1 MSETVRISAARL
13 GSIFL
18 RAEELLS
25 VKQAMARCAAD
36 LRELQALTAK
46 AGSFKQKLESMAT
59 VAALESLHAGERV
72 DSLLTEIRT
81 ALMLPFSTLLELFPR
96 MVRDLAAEE
105 GKEVTWEVRG
115 EDAHI
120 DRRVME
126 EIKDP
131 LIHIVRNSISHGIE
145 TPGEREKRGKP
156 RTGTVSLQ
164 VERVDNDKVELT
176 LSDDGAGVDLVQ
188 VKTAAVAKGFLTDL
202 DAAALNDR
210 DALRLI
216 YLSGLSTSP
225 MITDISGRGLGL
237 VIAREKI
244 EAVGGQLSVESKP
257 GTGTIFRIQIPLSLA
272 TFRGVLVRS
281 RGQTFVIPTAN
292 VDQVFRVDRS
302 MVVLVENRQSIPIGG
317 QAVSLVN
324 LGDVLGLKTVP
335 QEAGGEESWP
345 VIVLLVLGTRIAF
358 GIDEVLGEQ
367 EVLVKTLGK
376 QLARLRNISGATVL
390 AAGDVVPILNPS
402 DLLKSVSLA
411 AASAPGED
419 GPESKEATTR
429 KILVA
434 EDSVTSRMLLKSI
447 LESAGFQ
454 VTTAVD
460 GVEAFASLRVDEFDL
475 LVSDIDMPRM
485 NGFALCEKV
494 RGFAKTADLPIVL
507 VTSLGSREDR
517 EKGIDA
523 GANAYIAKS
532 SFDRSN
538 LLEVVKRLI

>member
-1 MSETVRISAARL
+1 
-13 GSIFL
+13 
-18 RAEELLS
+18 
-25 VKQAMARCAAD
+25 
-36 LRELQALTAK
+36 
-46 AGSFKQKLESMAT
+46 
-59 VAALESLHAGERV
+59 
-72 DSLLTEIRT
+72 
-81 ALMLPFSTLLELFPR
+81 
-96 MVRDLAAEE
+96 
-105 GKEVTWEVRG
+105 
-115 EDAHI
+115 
-120 DRRVME
+120 
-126 EIKDP
+126 
-131 LIHIVRNSISHGIE
+131 
-145 TPGEREKRGKP
+145 
-156 RTGTVSLQ
+156 
-164 VERVDNDKVELT
+164 
-176 LSDDGAGVDLVQ
+176 
-188 VKTAAVAKGFLTDL
+188 
-202 DAAALNDR
+202 
-210 DALRLI
+210 
-216 YLSGLSTSP
+216 

>member
-1 MSETVRISAARL
+1 
-13 GSIFL
+13 
-18 RAEELLS
+18 
-25 VKQAMARCAAD
+25 
-36 LRELQALTAK
+36 
-46 AGSFKQKLESMAT
+46 
-59 VAALESLHAGERV
+59 
-72 DSLLTEIRT
+72 
-81 ALMLPFSTLLELFPR
+81 
-96 MVRDLAAEE
+96 
-105 GKEVTWEVRG
+105 
-115 EDAHI
+115 
-120 DRRVME
+120 
-126 EIKDP
+126 
-131 LIHIVRNSISHGIE
+131 
-145 TPGEREKRGKP
+145 
-156 RTGTVSLQ
+156 
-164 VERVDNDKVELT
+164 
-176 LSDDGAGVDLVQ
+176 
-188 VKTAAVAKGFLTDL
+188 
-202 DAAALNDR
+202 
-210 DALRLI
+210 
-216 YLSGLSTSP
+216 
-225 MITDISGRGLGL
+225 
-237 VIAREKI
+237 
-244 EAVGGQLSVESKP
+244 
-257 GTGTIFRIQIPLSLA
+257 
-272 TFRGVLVRS
+272 
-281 RGQTFVIPTAN
+281 
-292 VDQVFRVDRS
+292 
-302 MVVLVENRQSIPIGG
+302 
-317 QAVSLVN
+317 VN